1 MNATTLP
8 APERGSLKS
17 NGNSTA
23 TKPAE
28 TNTPP
33 TLIDQIE
40 LIKESVRNVGR
51 DLNNLIE
58 AVKTAEKQ
66 QRATEREVE
75 SARATL
81 KKLQQVT
88 I

>member
-1 MNATTLP
+1 MNTMT
-8 APERGSLKS
+8 APERGNLKPS
-17 NGNSTA
+17 NGST

-28 TNTPP
+28 ATTTPSL
-33 TLIDQIE
+33 TDQIE
-40 LIKESVRNVGR
+40 AIKESVKNVGR
-51 DLNNLIE
+51 DLNNLID
-58 AVKTAEKQ
+58 AVKAQEKQ

-75 SARATL
+75 SARTTL

>member
-1 MNATTLP
+1 MNATMQ
-8 APERGSLKS
+8 APERGNLKPS
-17 NGNSTA
+17 NGTA

-28 TNTPP
+28 TVTPP

-40 LIKESVRNVGR
+40 LIKESVKNVAR
-51 DLNNLIE
+51 DLNGLIE
-58 AVKTAEKQ
+58 AVKLAEKQ
-66 QRATEREVE
+66 QRTTEREVE

>member
-1 MNATTLP
+1 MNATMQ
-8 APERGSLKS
+8 APERGNLKPS
-17 NGNSTA
+17 NGTA
-23 TKPAE
+23 TTTKPAE
-28 TNTPP
+28 TVTPP

-40 LIKESVRNVGR
+40 LIKESVKNVAR
-51 DLNNLIE
+51 DLNGLIE
-58 AVKTAEKQ
+58 AVKLAEKQ
-66 QRATEREVE
+66 QRTTEREVE